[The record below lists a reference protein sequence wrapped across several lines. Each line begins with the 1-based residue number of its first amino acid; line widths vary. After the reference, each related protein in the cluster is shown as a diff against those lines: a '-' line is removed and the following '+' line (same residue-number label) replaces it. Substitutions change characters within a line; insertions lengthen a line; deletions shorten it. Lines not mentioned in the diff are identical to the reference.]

1 MPPLGGRDRQRERNA
16 MRRAVAGLSIIVSCA
31 FAASSAAGVAVVAQN
46 LPIEPSPSNPRLDGT
61 FSDGLQSAGGY
72 FYSQA
77 FGQGFSLSGSGTLLS
92 NLTVWGSSEFT
103 NGNPSGN
110 SGVSANITRMQVSI
124 MRVSGSTGDYPMV
137 ANWSIPIGQV
147 TQTNTGWLVDGILTP
162 VFRMDMVLADQVT
175 LAAGNYI
182 LSVGAIL
189 EDPDGDAWVWMDGV
203 ADGSLPSTQAYLTV
217 GDFAPQW
224 GYWDPVNS
232 GVSGAMVLYG
242 VPAPGALALLGLA
255 GLRQGRR
262 RS

>member
-1 MPPLGGRDRQRERNA
+1 
-16 MRRAVAGLSIIVSCA
+16 MRLAVAGLWIIVSTVLTQPA
-31 FAASSAAGVAVVAQN
+31 VAGVSALVQN
-46 LPIEPSPSNPRLDGT
+46 LPIEPTPSNPRLDGT
-61 FSDGLQSAGGY
+61 FSDGLASNGEY

-103 NGNPSGN
+103 NGIPSGN
-110 SGVSANITRMQVSI
+110 AGVSANITRMQVSI

-162 VFRMDMVLADQVT
+162 VFRMDMALADQVT

-224 GYWDPVNS
+224 GYWDPINS

-242 VPAPGALALLGLA
+242 VPAPGALALLGAA
-255 GLRQGRR
+255 GLIGTRR
-262 RS
+262 RR